1 MSNSIEITNVSK
13 YYRKTPALLDVNLQI
28 QSGRIVGLLGPNG
41 CGKTTLLKILAG
53 LTSDYQGKVEIFQQ
67 RIGVQTKALVSFL
80 PEKSSLNENNFVY
93 EVLSQYADFF
103 SDFDLTKAEEMLQ
116 FFQIEKGKRIKEL
129 SKGTQEKLQIALA
142 MSRQAKIYFL
152 DEPIS
157 GVDPAARSVILE
169 GIIRNFSEDS
179 LMLISTHLIADVENI
194 LDEVI
199 FLDKGRVILHK
210 DADSLRQEQNKS
222 IDQYFREVFAC
233 LTN

>member
-80 PEKSSLNENNFVY
+80 PEKSNLNENNFVY